1 MWRGTWCQTL
11 ALLLERYCSL
21 DTEDGGESSGPSV
34 SLGHGQ
40 LSITSFGGGPLKSAK
55 EFASSAAYTPYTD
68 DPEEPSDPNMM
79 LQTQR
84 QLMDGVLNSFYSAVS
99 LLSHWEQNRMNIWI
113 DCHILLTDSIIYRC
127 R

>member
-21 DTEDGGESSGPSV
+21 DAEDGGKSSGPSS
-34 SLGHGQ
+34 SLTHGQ
-40 LSITSFGGGPLKSAK
+40 HAVASIGKSAK
-55 EFASSAAYTPYTD
+55 EFASSTAYTPYTD
-68 DPEEPSDPNMM
+68 DPEEESDPNMM

-84 QLMDGVLNSFYSAVS
+84 QLMDGVLNSFCFVV
-99 LLSHWEQNRMNIWI
+99 SHWQQNRMNIWI
-113 DCHILLTDSIIYRC
+113 DCHILLTDSIIYHC